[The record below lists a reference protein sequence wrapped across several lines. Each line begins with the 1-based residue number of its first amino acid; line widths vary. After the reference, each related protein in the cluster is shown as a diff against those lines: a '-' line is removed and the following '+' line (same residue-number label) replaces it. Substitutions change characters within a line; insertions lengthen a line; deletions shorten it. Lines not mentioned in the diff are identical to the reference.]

1 MKITKSEFGKTS
13 AGELV
18 TLFHLENNSGA
29 YVEIL
34 DFGAR
39 IHKLAVPDRDGILRD
54 ICLSVANIA
63 DYEADKAYYGAI
75 CGRVANRICEGRFSL
90 NGTDYQLAVNNGPNH
105 LHGGNIGYSHKV
117 WKSAVKDDK
126 LVLTMVSFDGEEN
139 YPGNLT
145 LTVTYSWSEDNEI
158 GILYEACTDKDTL
171 LNVTNHAYFNLNG
184 EGNTTILNHE
194 LFIDA
199 DAITPVNENL
209 IPTGELLPV
218 AGTPFDFK
226 TLRTIGKFMDSDHPA
241 FAACGTYDHNFVVNG
256 MGLREA
262 AILQSKESGIR
273 VTCFTDQ
280 PGIQIY
286 VAANPSDFTG
296 KYGDFYPAQASVCL
310 ETQHYPDSI
319 HHENFPS
326 IVLKAG
332 ESFRS
337 KTLYHFSN
345 FQ

>member
-1 MKITKSEFGKTS
+1 MKIIKSQFGKTS
-13 AGELV
+13 NGETV
-18 TLFHLENNSGA
+18 NLFHMENAQGV
-29 YVEIL
+29 YIEIL

-39 IHKLAVPDRDGILRD
+39 IHKLVVPDRYGTLKDVCQNLT
-54 ICLSVANIA
+54 NMN
-63 DYEADKAYYGAI
+63 DYEADKSYYGAI
-75 CGRVANRICEGRFSL
+75 CGRVANRICNGQFSL

-105 LHGGNIGYSHKV
+105 LHGGLTGYSHKL
-117 WKSAVKDDK
+117 WKSEIKDNK
-126 LVLTMVSFDGEEN
+126 LVLTMESADGDEN

-145 LTVTYSWSEDNEI
+145 LHVTYSWSEDNEI
-158 GILYEACTDKDTL
+158 GILYEAVSDKDTII
-171 LNVTNHAYFNLNG
+171 NVTNHAYFNLNG
-184 EGNTTILNHE
+184 EGTSSILNHE

-218 AGTPFDFK
+218 TETPFDFRE
-226 TLRTIGKFMDSDHPA
+226 LHTIGKFIDSDYPQ
-241 FAACGTYDHNFVVNG
+241 FAACGTYDHNFVING
-256 MGLREA
+256 TGLREA

-286 VAANPSDFTG
+286 VAVQPSDFVG
-296 KYGDFYPAQASVCL
+296 KFGDHYPAQTSVCL

-319 HHENFPS
+319 NHKEFPS
-326 IVLKAG
+326 IILKAG
-332 ESFRS
+332 ENFRS

-345 FQ
+345 F

>member
-1 MKITKSEFGKTS
+1 MKITKSEFGRTS

-39 IHKLAVPDRDGILRD
+39 IHKLAVPDREGTLKD
-54 ICLSVANIA
+54 ICLSVTNIA

-105 LHGGNIGYSHKV
+105 LHGGNVGYSHKV

-126 LVLTMVSFDGEEN
+126 LVLTMISADGEEN

-158 GILYEACTDKDTL
+158 GILYEASCDKDTL

-218 AGTPFDFK
+218 TGTPFDFK
-226 TLRTIGKFMDSDHPA
+226 TLRTIGKFIDSDHPA
-241 FAACGTYDHNFVVNG
+241 FTACGTYDHNFAING

-280 PGIQIY
+280 PGIQVY
-286 VAANPSDFTG
+286 VAANPSDFIG

-319 HHENFPS
+319 NHENFPS

-332 ESFRS
+332 EGFRS
-337 KTLYHFSN
+337 KTLYHFSV
-345 FQ
+345 F